1 MRLLLVDDHRLF
13 RESVLPQVAQHP
25 KVTAV
30 DEAEN
35 AESALAKAR
44 ECPPD
49 LVLMDIDMPGL
60 NPFDATRSLHEIAPG
75 CKVVFLT
82 GHDYDSH
89 VEQAIATNAA
99 GYVVKHDGLQV
110 LMDAISRV
118 SDGGLFFSDAILE
131 RIVVDKNQ
139 VRLTRPRSDAV
150 AALSRRERE
159 LLALLGK
166 GATLKE
172 AAAQMQVSYKTA
184 DNQKTSLMRKLGIHD
199 RVELARFAIREGLV
213 SPT

>member
-1 MRLLLVDDHRLF
+1 MNLLLVDDHRLF
-13 RESVLPQVAQHP
+13 RESVLPQLALHP
-25 KVTAV
+25 KVKSV
-30 DEAEN
+30 SEAEN
-35 AESALAKAR
+35 AGVALAKVR
-44 ECPPD
+44 ENPPD
-49 LVLMDIDMPGL
+49 LVLMDIDMPGM
-60 NPFDATRSLHEIAPG
+60 NPFEATRLIHEAAPQ
-75 CKVVFLT
+75 CKVIFLT

-89 VEQAIATNAA
+89 VEEAIAAHA
-99 GYVVKHDGLQV
+99 SGYVVKHDGLQT
-110 LMDAISRV
+110 LMEAISKV
-118 SDGGLFFSDAILE
+118 HDGALYFSEVILS
-131 RIVVDKNQ
+131 RMVVDKNT
-139 VRLTRPRSDAV
+139 VRLTRPRSAAV

-159 LLALLGK
+159 LLSLLGK

>member
-13 RESVLPQVAQHP
+13 RESMSPQLALHP
-25 KVTAV
+25 KVTLV

-35 AESALAKAR
+35 AEMALAKVR
-44 ECPPD
+44 ESPPD
-49 LVLMDIDMPGL
+49 LVLMDIDMRE
-60 NPFDATRSLHEIAPG
+60 TAPS

-89 VEQAIATNAA
+89 VEEAIGAQAS
-99 GYVVKHDGLQV
+99 GYVVKHDGLQTLMEAITRV
-110 LMDAISRV
+110 L
-118 SDGGLFFSDAILE
+118 DGGLYFSEVIMS
-131 RIVVDKNQ
+131 RMVVDNNQ
-139 VRLTRPRSDAV
+139 IRLTRPRSAAV

-159 LLALLGK
+159 LLSLLGK

-172 AAAQMQVSYKTA
+172 AALHMRVSYKTA

-213 SPT
+213 SPA

>member
-13 RESVLPQVAQHP
+13 RESVLPQLRQHP
-25 KVTAV
+25 KITSV

-35 AESALAKAR
+35 ADDALTKAR
-44 ECPPD
+44 QNPPD

-60 NPFDATRSLHEIAPG
+60 SPFEATRTLREIAPG

-89 VEQAIATNAA
+89 VEQAVAANAS
-99 GYVVKHDGLQV
+99 GYVVKHDGLKT
-110 LMDAISRV
+110 LMEAISRV
-118 SDGGLFFSDAILE
+118 SDGGLFFSEVILE
-131 RIVVDKNQ
+131 RMVVDKGQ
-139 VRLTRPRSDAV
+139 VRITRPRSAAV

-159 LLALLGK
+159 LLSLLGK

-172 AAAQMQVSYKTA
+172 AAAQMRVSYKTA

>member
-13 RESVLPQVAQHP
+13 RDSVLPQIARHP
-25 KVTAV
+25 KVAFV
-30 DEAEN
+30 DEAED
-35 AESALAKAR
+35 AEAALAKAR
-44 ECPPD
+44 ETPPD

-60 NPFDATRSLHEIAPG
+60 NPFDATRSLHAIAPQ

-89 VEQAIATNAA
+89 LEQAIGANAA
-99 GYVVKHDGLQV
+99 GFVLKHDGLQT
-110 LMDAISRV
+110 LMDAITKV
-118 SDGGLFFSDAILE
+118 SDGGLFFSDVILE
-131 RIVVDKNQ
+131 RMVVDENQ
-139 VRLTRPRSDAV
+139 VRLTRPRSDAI

-172 AAAQMQVSYKTA
+172 AAAQMNVSYKTA

-213 SPT
+213 SPA